1 MNRAVQELVC
11 DRGYDT
17 RKCRNHK
24 FAIQL
29 ATEMQLV
36 AKACLIYAMV
46 KKILVASEQNIPM
59 IKTIFIL
66 HNPKDSY

>member
-17 RKCRNHK
+17 RKCINHK

-46 KKILVASEQNIPM
+46 KK
-59 IKTIFIL
+59 
-66 HNPKDSY
+66 DSSC

>member
-1 MNRAVQELVC
+1 MNRAVQEVVC
-11 DRGYDT
+11 DRGYDS

-36 AKACLIYAMV
+36 VKACLIYAMV
-46 KKILVASEQNIPM
+46 KK
-59 IKTIFIL
+59 
-66 HNPKDSY
+66 DSSC